1 MNQNKGFYIAL
12 TIFLI
17 PILVITLSTAWYYLG
32 FGPKTKVNYGDLI
45 EPSLYL
51 GELDLELD
59 YQYWDIDSMERKWM
73 MITFIKDRCD
83 ETCLETIY
91 IARQV
96 NVLLSREQGRFK
108 RYVAS
113 TADELKI
120 LEPSLISNYED
131 LNFITI
137 NDLDLVESKFKE
149 SKVDLFQSTNLFV
162 ADPLGNVIL
171 YYSGD
176 IDGKKLLADLKKLLK
191 ASKIG

>member
-59 YQYWDIDSMERKWM
+59 YQYLDIDSMERKWM

-120 LEPSLISNYED
+120 LEPSLTSSYED

-137 NDLDLVESKFKE
+137 NDFKILKILLE
-149 SKVDLFQSTNLFV
+149 IFLNLMM
-162 ADPLGNVIL
+162 
-171 YYSGD
+171 
-176 IDGKKLLADLKKLLK
+176 
-191 ASKIG
+191 

>member
-1 MNQNKGFYIAL
+1 MSQNRGFYIAL

-32 FGPKTKVNYGDLI
+32 FGPKTKVNYGDLL
-45 EPSLYL
+45 EPTLYL

-59 YQYWDIDSMERKWM
+59 YQYLDIDSMERKWM
-73 MITFIKDRCD
+73 LITFIKDKCD
-83 ETCLETIY
+83 EACLETIY

-96 NVLLSREQGRFK
+96 NVLLAREQGRFK

-113 TADELKI
+113 PENEL
-120 LEPSLISNYED
+120 SLLKSSLSSNYEN

-137 NDLDLVESKFKE
+137 NNLSLLEEKFE
-149 SKVDLFQSTNLFV
+149 GSQINLFEAPNLFV

-171 YYSGD
+171 HYSGN

>member
-1 MNQNKGFYIAL
+1 MSQNRGFYIAL

-59 YQYWDIDSMERKWM
+59 YQYLDIESMERKWM
-73 MITFIKDRCD
+73 LITFIKDKCD
-83 ETCLETIY
+83 ESCLETIY

-113 TADELKI
+113 TADQLKI
-120 LEPSLISNYED
+120 LEPGLISNYEN

-137 NDLDLVESKFKE
+137 NNLVLVERKFND
-149 SKVDLFQSTNLFV
+149 SKVVLFQSPNQFV

-171 YYSGD
+171 YYAGD

>member
-59 YQYWDIDSMERKWM
+59 YQYLDIDSMERKWM

-120 LEPSLISNYED
+120 LEPSLTSSYED

-149 SKVDLFQSTNLFV
+149 SKVKLFQSTNLFV

>member
-1 MNQNKGFYIAL
+1 MSQNRGFYIAL

-45 EPSLYL
+45 EPTLYL

-59 YQYWDIDSMERKWM
+59 YQYLDIDSMERKWM
-73 MITFIKDRCD
+73 LITF
-83 ETCLETIY
+83 Y

-96 NVLLSREQGRFK
+96 NVLLAREQGRFK
-108 RYVAS
+108 RYIAS
-113 TADELKI
+113 PENELNFLKS
-120 LEPSLISNYED
+120 SLSSNYEN

-137 NDLDLVESKFKE
+137 NDLNLLEEKFKE
-149 SKVDLFQSTNLFV
+149 SEIDLFENPNIFV

-171 YYSGD
+171 HYSGA
-176 IDGKKLLADLKKLLK
+176 IDGKKLLADLKKLLR
-191 ASKIG
+191 ASNIG